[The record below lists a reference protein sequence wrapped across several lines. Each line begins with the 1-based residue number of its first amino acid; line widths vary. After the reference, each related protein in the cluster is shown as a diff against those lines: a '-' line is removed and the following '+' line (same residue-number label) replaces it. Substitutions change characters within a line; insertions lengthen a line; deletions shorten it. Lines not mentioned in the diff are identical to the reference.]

1 MKIMDDYYY
10 TKNHEWVKV
19 EGDTASIGVTD
30 YAQHAMGQVVYVELP
45 EIDDEFNQQDAF
57 SVVESVKAASD
68 IYMPIS
74 GTIIEINEELEDEP
88 ELINEDSYGNY
99 ICKIKIKEKAEL
111 DNLMDTKEYS
121 NYCDK

>member
-88 ELINEDSYGNY
+88 ELINEDSYSNY